1 MIHHSPLKYFVG
13 IISLVYALLLHDG
26 PPRHSSVPP
35 FLPSYILS
43 ITTAAI
49 KAINNSAILAL
60 IVVQVSLIF
69 VILPFNFIAVLFI
82 RIVLVLKAYLLNYVI
97 F

>member
-1 MIHHSPLKYFVG
+1 MIDCSVLDLNKLFLG

-60 IVVQVSLIF
+60 KVVQVRLVSE
-69 VILPFNFIAVLFI
+69 ILSLFI
-82 RIVLVLKAYLLNYVI
+82 IVLLELS
-97 F
+97 